1 MFSFVKYRLKTGLNY
16 NVVVI
21 IRVSKSILE
30 QLKTLSAVW
39 ETLFDP
45 SVGTIPRGRE
55 WQPPPVFL
63 PGDPH
68 RQRRLVG
75 YSPWGRKELDTA
87 EANEHA
93 RTHPCLSRQ
102 ILHH

>member
-1 MFSFVKYRLKTGLNY
+1 MLRSLTSGVAMPCCLTFLPIVMFSFVKYQLKTGLNY

-63 PGDPH
+63 
-68 RQRRLVG
+68 
-75 YSPWGRKELDTA
+75 TA
-87 EANEHA
+87 EFLGE
-93 RTHPCLSRQ
+93 RSL
-102 ILHH
+102 